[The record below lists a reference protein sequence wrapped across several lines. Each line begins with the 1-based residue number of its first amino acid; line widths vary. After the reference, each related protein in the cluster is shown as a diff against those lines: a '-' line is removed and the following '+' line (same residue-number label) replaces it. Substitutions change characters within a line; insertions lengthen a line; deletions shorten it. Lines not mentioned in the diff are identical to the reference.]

1 MNAKEIEFEMS
12 DDDYRDMLDELY
24 GDVEIC
30 GMKFNSGYALKELD
44 PTAFRCGKSDYES
57 EQPSKWECGEC
68 GDEHDDEHD
77 AEDCCKPVEP
87 IEQDETEDI

>member
-12 DDDYRDMLDELY
+12 EEDYRDMLDEIY

-30 GMKFNSGYALKELD
+30 GMKYGSGYALQELD

-57 EQPSKWECGEC
+57 EQPSKWKCGGC
-68 GDEHDDEHD
+68 DDEFDDEDD
-77 AEDCCKPVEP
+77 AEACCAPEEVDET
-87 IEQDETEDI
+87 DETEAI